1 MYAISF
7 DCIPGNRPWNVQLCA
22 CLLQSGLY
30 TCEEVRTAGLGRGRS
45 WPECTCDGPQPRHRE
60 LWSWGWPSEGSWIKA
75 EELDSCTLI
84 GHWLHHHHHH
94 HHHHFCHRSWPW
106 MNSFLQARAV
116 SNEEYVAVRL
126 QQLSSCFW
134 EMEASASEEGT
145 WTNQH
150 KHPPQESNHTA
161 IHVQFTQTHAHS
173 YFGDCVHQIVCYA
186 NKVMTSRKFEGYQYR
201 EGVFSW
207 QNDSSLISLPTPP
220 SITRICVKG
229 SPLKLLC

>member
-1 MYAISF
+1 MRFPLIASPETDPEMYSCVHVCCRVVYTPVRKWGRQDWAEEGADLNARVMGLSH
-7 DCIPGNRPWNVQLCA
+7 GTGS
-22 CLLQSGLY
+22 SG
-30 TCEEVRTAGLGRGRS
+30 TG
-45 WPECTCDGPQPRHRE
+45 DGPQRGPE
-60 LWSWGWPSEGSWIKA
+60 LKQ
-75 EELDSCTLI
+75 
-84 GHWLHHHHHH
+84 
-94 HHHHFCHRSWPW
+94 RSWTPVPSSVTGCTTTITTTTTTSATGHDLGW
-106 MNSFLQARAV
+106 TVSFRQGQFSMR
-116 SNEEYVAVRL
+116 NVAVRL

-134 EMEASASEEGT
+134 EMAASASEEGT

-207 QNDSSLISLPTPP
+207 QNDSSLISLPPP
-220 SITRICVKG
+220 LLLQEYVSKEVLSNCCVK
-229 SPLKLLC
+229 